1 MVDKVGQRYAQAIY
15 EIAQDQKRVVEIYQ
29 LLQELNG
36 LYYENRDFKEYLS
49 HPLVKLDDKLSLI
62 EKIMTEQ
69 EEIDKNISLYLV
81 SKGRLG
87 DIKDILEEYKKL
99 YYIEKNIIDV
109 KGIFA
114 SDLSA
119 EQKDALIKK
128 LENSTKKN
136 VNLEVEIDKSLI
148 GGGILKI
155 VDKVID
161 GSIKS
166 QLASMSKEQ

>member
-1 MVDKVGQRYAQAIY
+1 MVDKVGQRYAQAIH

-128 LENSTKKN
+128 LENSRKKN

-155 VDKVID
+155 GDKVID

>member
-1 MVDKVGQRYAQAIY
+1 MSLK
-15 EIAQDQKRVVEIYQ
+15 
-29 LLQELNG
+29 LLPLNFA
-36 LYYENRDFKEYLS
+36 YSF
-49 HPLVKLDDKLSLI
+49 
-62 EKIMTEQ
+62 
-69 EEIDKNISLYLV
+69 
-81 SKGRLG
+81 
-87 DIKDILEEYKKL
+87 

-155 VDKVID
+155 GDKVIVISNKETD
-161 GSIKS
+161 PN
-166 QLASMSKEQ
+166 SMLNISKETTLARDLAVNIASHLKRMVVD

>member
-99 YYIEKNIIDV
+99 YYIEKNKIDV

-155 VDKVID
+155 GDKVID

>member
-1 MVDKVGQRYAQAIY
+1 
-15 EIAQDQKRVVEIYQ
+15 
-29 LLQELNG
+29 
-36 LYYENRDFKEYLS
+36 
-49 HPLVKLDDKLSLI
+49 
-62 EKIMTEQ
+62 MTEQ

-155 VDKVID
+155 GDKVID

>member
-15 EIAQDQKRVVEIYQ
+15 EIAQEQNRVVEIYQ

-36 LYYENRDFKEYLS
+36 LYYDNKDFKEFLS

-81 SKGRLG
+81 SRGRLG

-99 YYIEKNIIDV
+99 YYIEKNIVDV

-114 SDLSA
+114 SELSL
-119 EQKDALIKK
+119 EQKESLIKK

-136 VNLEVEIDKSLI
+136 VNLEIEVDSTLI

-155 VDKVID
+155 GDKVID

-166 QLASMSKEQ
+166 QLASMAKEQ